1 MPGQLGI
8 HGPLGMPGNPTNPGN
23 PTASAPLQD
32 GLNTPNSN
40 STGPPPAGASGPPGG
55 PVGPGGSAAGP
66 VAGTGGPGAGPG
78 GYYEDEMET
87 KYVANPVNTYLPP
100 AVYEPQPLPGYR
112 PYEYYHNGP
121 QAAGVSS
128 SVSGPSSTFP
138 LNSASVLLA
147 PMPMGS
153 ASSSGPSS
161 SSSFLGPKSAGN
173 SGPDNSNNNNNNNMY
188 MPLQQNYSGPGGGP
202 GGQQSSSLPGFNY
215 QQQYPYRQSSS
226 FSGYPQNSIGAPP
239 ETGRNKCPVCHKVF
253 KRPLSLQIHF
263 YIHTGVTMFKCEWEG
278 CGRMFNVKLNMKRHY
293 RLHLKREEEKRM
305 AEQ

>member
-112 PYEYYHNGP
+112 PYEYYHNGRRR
-121 QAAGVSS
+121 QACLRRFRVRRRRS
-128 SVSGPSSTFP
+128 
-138 LNSASVLLA
+138 
-147 PMPMGS
+147 
-153 ASSSGPSS
+153 
-161 SSSFLGPKSAGN
+161 
-173 SGPDNSNNNNNNNMY
+173 
-188 MPLQQNYSGPGGGP
+188 
-202 GGQQSSSLPGFNY
+202 
-215 QQQYPYRQSSS
+215 
-226 FSGYPQNSIGAPP
+226 
-239 ETGRNKCPVCHKVF
+239 H
-253 KRPLSLQIHF
+253 
-263 YIHTGVTMFKCEWEG
+263 
-278 CGRMFNVKLNMKRHY
+278 
-293 RLHLKREEEKRM
+293 
-305 AEQ
+305 